1 MSKMTVEKIEAL
13 NASYLVPPVC
23 QGQTVEV
30 AYGADW
36 EERIVVRRTH
46 DRSDGRVSYA
56 YASAEELADEEQ
68 WEPWDHPPQLREGA
82 EWREVAE

>member
-1 MSKMTVEKIEAL
+1 MGTLTVAQVESLAV
-13 NASYLVPPVC
+13 SYVVPPVC

-46 DRSDGRVSYA
+46 DRSDGRVSYEW
-56 YASAEELADEEQ
+56 ASAEGIADEEQ
-68 WEPWDHPPQLREGA
+68 WEPWNHPPQLRAGA